1 MIFLKDCLPNART
14 DFVIFKGNE
23 NSILNSQEREVA
35 MPKRVLWFILL
46 VSFLLA
52 GCAGSSKYMTQAEPP
67 AGPSPG
73 KALVYFMRPSG
84 MGFAIHF
91 QIWENYELIGLSQA
105 KSYFAYESDPGR
117 HYFIGRAENKR
128 VVEADLEAGKTY
140 YIITQVKM
148 GAWKARM
155 AFIPVTRGSEYWD
168 KVEEYKQK
176 LNFVVIEQAVADA
189 WEADR
194 RGEINAE
201 LDQIITYVKTPEG
214 QKYMNK
220 LNAADGR

>member
-1 MIFLKDCLPNART
+1 MKKSAR
-14 DFVIFKGNE
+14 
-23 NSILNSQEREVA
+23 
-35 MPKRVLWFILL
+35 LL
-46 VSFLLA
+46 VVLLIFVLV
-52 GCAGSSKYMTQAEPP
+52 GCAGSSKYMTAAPP
-67 AGPSPG
+67 PEGPSPG
-73 KALVYFMRPSG
+73 KAMVYFMRPSG

-105 KSYFAYESDPGR
+105 KSYFAFECEPGR

-140 YIITQVKM
+140 YVLTQVKM

-155 AFIPVTRGSEYWD
+155 EFIPVTRGSEYWD

-176 LNFVVIEQAVADA
+176 LNYVVIEQAVADA

-201 LDQIITYVKTPEG
+201 LNEIINYVKTPEG
-214 QKYMNK
+214 QKYMVK
-220 LNAADGR
+220 LGVEDGR